1 MDRRRQVVWGAVV
14 IALVFATASFA
25 NEGGFRRYARLKRDL
40 ASLEERTERL
50 RVENERLTLE
60 ASRLKHE
67 DAAIERAA
75 RENLGLVKPGEIVLN
90 LESP

>member
-1 MDRRRQVVWGAVV
+1 MKLHAGSRLSAGIAVA
-14 IALVFATASFA
+14 I
-25 NEGGFRRYARLKRDL
+25 
-40 ASLEERTERL
+40 EERTARL
-50 RVENERLTLE
+50 RGENERLTLE
-60 ASRLKHE
+60 ASRLKRE